1 MRQISVFSLLA
12 VSISL
17 ASSAYAE
24 HLKLEDSTVV
34 GQQHGDATA
43 PSIAEKRAEFA
54 RIPGGASVVD
64 GETYKTGR
72 ASSPQDALGQATGVY
87 IQSRSGAEESR
98 LSIRGSGLQRTFHQ
112 RGILLM
118 QDGAPLNLAD
128 GSGDFQSIEPI
139 ALDHIEVMRGANAW
153 RYGAAN
159 LGGAINFV
167 TPTGKTAPKVQL
179 RAEAGSFDYQ
189 RIFGAVAEDF
199 GDWDA
204 YLSFSDY
211 SQDGFR
217 DHARQ
222 ENQRYFAN
230 IGGRINERLSTRFYI
245 SHVETDSEIPGS
257 LTKAQLRRNPE
268 QAALSTVTGDN
279 KRDFTLNRIGNITT
293 LQLDGGHSLE
303 LSSFYS
309 EKSLWHPIFQVLEVD
324 SEDVG
329 VRLTH
334 KWQSTDGWR
343 WSGGV
348 EALQGRNQAEN
359 YVNVRGKRGNLV
371 DRQVQT
377 ARSLNAFTE
386 LEVPLAEDWALIGGL
401 TWLHSERD
409 IDDKLKSSFNFV
421 GVPTGFQD
429 ASFNRSYSAR
439 IGRIGLRHD
448 LADGVQLFTNLS
460 QSYEPPTF
468 SELTGGAIVT
478 ENEAQKANTLEAG
491 MRFTQG
497 NLDLDLAVYRSE
509 IRDELLGYVNP
520 LAPTQVIT
528 TNADRTVHQ
537 GIEFGGAWQLGEVV
551 LRGQY
556 LLNDFRF
563 DNDPAYGNNRI
574 AGVPSQFL
582 KGEALWQRNGWY
594 AGPTV
599 EWVPVHYAA
608 DHAESLYA
616 EAYAIWG
623 LKGGYRPRE
632 GLGFFVEGRNLSDK
646 TYISTTGVVA
656 NARGQDA
663 ALFMPGDGRSL
674 YVGLEWKL

>member
-1 MRQISVFSLLA
+1 MRQMSVFSLLA
-12 VSISL
+12 ASASL
-17 ASSAYAE
+17 ATCAHAAHIE
-24 HLKLEDSTVV
+24 LEDSTVV
-34 GQQHGDATA
+34 AREQRDATA

-54 RIPGGASVVD
+54 HIPGGAGIVD
-64 GETYKTGR
+64 AETYKTGR

-167 TPTGKTAPKVQL
+167 TPTGKSAPEVQL
-179 RAEAGSFDYQ
+179 RTEAGSFDY
-189 RIFGAVAEDF
+189 RRVFGAVAQDF

-204 YLSFSDY
+204 YLGVSDY
-211 SQDGFR
+211 AQDGFR

-222 ENQRYFAN
+222 DNQRYFAN
-230 IGGRINERLSTRFYI
+230 IGGRINERLATRFYI

-268 QAALSTVTGDN
+268 QAASSTVTGDN
-279 KRDFTLNRIGNITT
+279 KRDFTLNRFGNITT

-324 SEDVG
+324 SEDIG

-334 KWQSTDGWR
+334 KWHNAEGWR
-343 WSGGV
+343 WSAGV
-348 EALQGRNQAEN
+348 EALQGRNQTKN
-359 YVNVRGKRGNLV
+359 YVNVSGRRGNLV
-371 DRQVQT
+371 DRQLQT
-377 ARSLNAFTE
+377 ARSLNAFSE

-409 IDDKLKSSFNFV
+409 IDDKLKSSFNFA
-421 GVPTGFQD
+421 GLPSGFRD
-429 ASFNRSYSAR
+429 DSFTKSYSAR
-439 IGRIGLRHD
+439 IGRIGLRHE
-448 LADGVQLFTNLS
+448 LAEGVQLFGNLS
-460 QSYEPPTF
+460 QSFEPPTF

-478 ENEAQKANTLEAG
+478 ENDAQKATTLEAG
-491 MRFTQG
+491 MRISRG
-497 NLDLDLAVYRSE
+497 HLDLDLAVYRSE
-509 IRDELLGYVNP
+509 VRDELLGYTNP
-520 LAPTQVIT
+520 LNPTQVIT

-537 GIEFGGAWQLGEVV
+537 GIELGAAWQLGNLL

-563 DNDPAYGNNRI
+563 DDDPAYGNNRI

-582 KGEALWQRNGWY
+582 KGELLWQQDGWY
-594 AGPTV
+594 VGPTL

-623 LKGGYRPRE
+623 MKGGYRPRE
-632 GLGFFVEGRNLSDK
+632 GLGFFVEGRNLADK
-646 TYISTTGVVA
+646 TYIATTGVVA
-656 NARGQDA
+656 NANGQDA

>member
-1 MRQISVFSLLA
+1 MRHISVYSLLA

-17 ASSAYAE
+17 ASSVYAE
-24 HLKLEDSTVV
+24 PLKLEDSTIV
-34 GQQHGDATA
+34 GKQRGDATA
-43 PSIAEKRAEFA
+43 PTIAEKRAEFA

-64 GETYKTGR
+64 AETYKTGR

-179 RAEAGSFDYQ
+179 RTEAGSFDYQ

-230 IGGRINERLSTRFYI
+230 LGGRINERLSTRFYV

-268 QAALSTVTGDN
+268 QANAGTVIGDN

-293 LQLDGGHSLE
+293 LQLDDGHSLE

-309 EKSLWHPIFQVLEVD
+309 EKSLWHPIFQVLEID

-334 KWQSTDGWR
+334 KWQNADGWR
-343 WSGGV
+343 WSGGL

-371 DRQVQT
+371 DRQAQT

-386 LEVPLAEDWALIGGL
+386 LEMPLAEDWALIGGL

-409 IDDKLKSSFNFV
+409 IDDKLKRSFNFA
-421 GVPTGFQD
+421 GVPTGFRD
-429 ASFNRSYSAR
+429 DSFSKNYSAR

-478 ENEAQKANTLEAG
+478 EN
-491 MRFTQG
+491 
-497 NLDLDLAVYRSE
+497 D
-509 IRDELLGYVNP
+509 NP
-520 LAPTQVIT
+520 LVVF
-528 TNADRTVHQ
+528 RKS
-537 GIEFGGAWQLGEVV
+537 EV
-551 LRGQY
+551 
-556 LLNDFRF
+556 
-563 DNDPAYGNNRI
+563 A
-574 AGVPSQFL
+574 S
-582 KGEALWQRNGWY
+582 
-594 AGPTV
+594 
-599 EWVPVHYAA
+599 
-608 DHAESLYA
+608 
-616 EAYAIWG
+616 
-623 LKGGYRPRE
+623 
-632 GLGFFVEGRNLSDK
+632 
-646 TYISTTGVVA
+646 
-656 NARGQDA
+656 
-663 ALFMPGDGRSL
+663 
-674 YVGLEWKL
+674 

>member
-24 HLKLEDSTVV
+24 QLKLEDSTIV
-34 GQQHGDATA
+34 GKQQGDATA
-43 PSIAEKRAEFA
+43 PTIAEKRAEFA

-64 GETYKTGR
+64 AETYKTGR

-128 GSGDFQSIEPI
+128 GSGDFQAIEPI

-167 TPTGKTAPKVQL
+167 TPTGKTAPTVQL
-179 RAEAGSFDYQ
+179 RTEAGSFDYQ

-217 DHARQ
+217 DHSRQ

-334 KWQSTDGWR
+334 KWQNTDGWR

-409 IDDKLKSSFNFV
+409 IDDKLKIAFNPANQPVGFRDDSF
-421 GVPTGFQD
+421 TK
-429 ASFNRSYSAR
+429 SYSAR

-478 ENEAQKANTLEAG
+478 ENEAQKATTLEAG

-520 LAPTQVIT
+520 QAPTRIIT

-537 GIEFGGAWQLGEVV
+537 GVEFGAAWQLGEVV

-646 TYISTTGVVA
+646 TYIATTGVVA

-663 ALFMPGDGRSL
+663 ELFMPGDGRSL